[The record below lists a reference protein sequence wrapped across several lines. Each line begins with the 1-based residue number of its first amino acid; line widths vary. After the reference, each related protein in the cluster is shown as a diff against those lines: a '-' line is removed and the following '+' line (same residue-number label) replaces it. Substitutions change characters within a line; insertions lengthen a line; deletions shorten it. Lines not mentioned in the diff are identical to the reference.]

1 MSQEQN
7 ISSSTDSGPSE
18 PIASGEALADKIEN
32 MEVHKHPHHV
42 THKKKWTEYFLEFL
56 MLFLAVFLGFIAENF
71 REHQVEQNRE
81 NQYMQSFVYDLRN
94 DTANLNFG
102 FPRKD
107 QRINAIDSIFLFFEV
122 NRDVKILPG
131 IVFRNI
137 RRSTWDRLYWR
148 NSTTIDQLKNAGG
161 MRLIRKKNVADSIA
175 AYDWQWQRAEYW
187 KESYSIYQE
196 KEEDLANKIF
206 NAEDLISKY
215 RKQSTFGLNPNIMD
229 TMKVRINPAPLNEY
243 LNLLY
248 RQKISTSQDK
258 KAYQDIEQSAERLIK
273 LIKKEYHL
281 E

>member
-7 ISSSTDSGPSE
+7 ISSSADSGPSE
-18 PIASGEALADKIEN
+18 PMASGEALADKIEN

-215 RKQSTFGLNPNIMD
+215 RKQSTFSLNPNITD

-273 LIKKEYHL
+273 LIKKEYRL